1 MLDITRGR
9 SLATTAP
16 APDRVGDESFPSAA
30 QQPPGLTPGILT
42 MYPGCTPRPRNKR
55 VYDAACAVAEGRQ
68 VQELDAS
75 QIVPGMHA
83 WCGGSFLTVADA
95 WHMHLGDI
103 KSLENQITS
112 ATAAHPF
119 VLLRLAGGSFTTG
132 WIIGELDTPVYVLA
146 PTPDAIP
153 APGAE
158 ATEGE
163 STAARESA
171 RG

>member
-1 MLDITRGR
+1 MLSIDVGKVSRHP
-9 SLATTAP
+9 AP
-16 APDRVGDESFPSAA
+16 AGPVGDDAIPQAA
-30 QQPPGLTPGILT
+30 QPPGPTPGILT

-55 VYDAACAVAEGRQ
+55 VYDAACAAAEGQR

-119 VLLRLAGGSFTTG
+119 VLLRLAGDRFTTG

-153 APGAE
+153 APGAG

-163 STAARESA
+163 STAAREST